1 GINQR
6 LFSGII
12 ATMTP
17 HQDTLGISAVDVI
30 EELKTVGTQYF
41 RNHYLH
47 DGLREGSL
55 PAFLDTNTGR
65 AYIGRRNRG
74 AILHGTAKLALNQPL
89 SRPRYPIPHLIS
101 PDPAYTYA
109 EMEYDFGG
117 DFIVGPHIRI
127 WLGSGGMS
135 PFTFNIDVYADDD
148 GIFERIGGLSLSG
161 MNRNMNH
168 LDIPIS
174 ASRTSIL
181 KIVIGVT
188 VGRIS
193 LHVNRSPP
201 GILKLRPTGG
211 EISESVGSFAFSATI
226 AKFHDITGDNT
237 ILNDNPVY
245 RIDRVITGD
254 GERSP
259 RSGDFIPVFPRGFGQ
274 WMEEGYDMQ
283 ASDIIHDILD
293 ANGYRLINSDAPLSD
308 LNVNL
313 FRCGGDFIYNY
324 LTTIA
329 DMHNTYGSREG
340 HQNVIAGDLW
350 NDDSVIFSKRLK
362 ASDEPRFHLCYA
374 PQDPDMEKIWI
385 KSFRPEMTMARKPV
399 TSMIQ
404 GTDENELPIMLAL
417 TDVGRLR
424 KQGEIMTS
432 SAELDN
438 NVSSVIDAAR
448 IAYADVIRHSGSQ
461 WSGEIELSGIHNAFM
476 PESEYKGFIDVD
488 DVNPHDTFGSGV
500 PITITDSRYDMDNE
514 KVLVHEVT
522 YDFRDLTT
530 KLQISNYSL
539 LSSNL
544 ITDNAR
550 SSKDAG
556 NAALD
561 ANNESLQIR
570 QFLYLMTDANT
581 TLDEQANA
589 ATVDVRLTNGQEKEF
604 DATVIKMPDLNS
616 TLLHA
621 FLPVDS
627 SFAEMKHAVE
637 AVRYD
642 DNPWIEL
649 RRSQRVDKGPGQ
661 SLTINIQIKH
671 RE

>member
-41 RNHYLH
+41 RNHYSH
-47 DGLREGSL
+47 DALREGSL
-55 PAFLDTNTGR
+55 RAFWDVNTNR
-65 AYIGRRNRG
+65 AYINRRSRKE
-74 AILHGTAKLALNQPL
+74 ILSGTAKLALDQDI
-89 SRPRYPIPHLIS
+89 SRPFNHTSDNFTR
-101 PDPAYTYA
+101 A
-109 EMEYDFGG
+109 EMEFDLGG
-117 DFIVGPHIRI
+117 DFIVGPHIALWI
-127 WLGSGGMS
+127 CAQNVLPMECSV
-135 PFTFNIDVYADDD
+135 DVYAEND
-148 GIFERIGGLSLSG
+148 GVFDRIGGSSFSG
-161 MNRNMNH
+161 VFNH
-168 LDIPIS
+168 MMVRREIPIS
-174 ASRTSIL
+174 TSKTSKLKVVIRAIRNYIRVGMDRNSQGTVLFRRHENESR
-181 KIVIGVT
+181 
-188 VGRIS
+188 
-193 LHVNRSPP
+193 VN
-201 GILKLRPTGG
+201 
-211 EISESVGSFAFSATI
+211 GSFSFEVTI
-226 AKFHDITGDNT
+226 SKYHSVTGSNMK
-237 ILNDNPVY
+237 LNDFYVY
-245 RIDRVITGD
+245 QINRVLANT
-254 GERSP
+254 GERLP
-259 RSGDFIPVFPRGFGQ
+259 EQRNFTPVFPRGFGR

-283 ASDIIHDILD
+283 ANDIINDILD
-293 ANGYRLINSDAPLSD
+293 ANGYRLINPDLS
-308 LNVNL
+308 LSNLSVNL

-329 DMHNTYGSREG
+329 DMHNTYGSRDG
-340 HQNVIAGDLW
+340 YQNVIAGDMW

-362 ASDEPRFHLCYA
+362 VSDEPRFHICYA

-404 GTDENELPIMLAL
+404 GMDENESPIMLAL

-438 NVSSVIDAAR
+438 NVSSVIDAAKV
-448 IAYADVIRHSGSQ
+448 AYADVIRHSGSQ

-476 PESEYKGFIDVD
+476 PESEYKGFIDID
-488 DVNPHDTFGSGV
+488 DVNPHDTYGSGV
-500 PITITDSRYDMDNE
+500 PVTITDRRYDMDNE
-514 KVLVHEVT
+514 KVLVNEVT

-581 TLDEQANA
+581 TLDEQEETARIR
-589 ATVDVRLTNGQEKEF
+589 VRLTNGQERGF
-604 DATVIKMPDLNS
+604 DATVIKVPDLNS

-627 SFAEMKHAVE
+627 SFAEVKHAVE

-642 DNPWIEL
+642 ENPWIEL